1 MQRYYYVY
9 ILASKSQTLYVGVTN
24 NLQNRVY
31 KHKKGQGSKFTS
43 KYNITKLVYY
53 EVFGDIRYAIEREK
67 QLKGYRRSKKIELIE
82 RENSEWND
90 ISLDWFL

>member
-31 KHKKGQGSKFTS
+31 KHKTGQGSKFTS